1 MTRTRIR
8 TYSVSR
14 GAIAALALV
23 CECAQAVE
31 MLIGSNKVAL
41 EWIPEQYGIL
51 GNEESNKSGKEG
63 INKFPSD
70 HPVDIPFAVGK
81 TSSGVI

>member
-1 MTRTRIR
+1 
-8 TYSVSR
+8 
-14 GAIAALALV
+14 
-23 CECAQAVE
+23 
-31 MLIGSNKVAL
+31 
-41 EWIPEQYGIL
+41 L

-70 HPVDIPFAVGK
+70 HPVDIPFAVSK